1 MTTVEEY
8 ILFWAC
14 VRVTNLCGADIL
26 FTLDVLRN
34 VKCLWLKGWIY
45 AVNIHSIVPN
55 GVYSQWDPSPQ
66 LTQIASLDR
75 THHDDV
81 IKWKN
86 FPPYWPFV
94 REIYRSQEIP
104 RKRTGD
110 AERFYL
116 TFAWANNRDVGDL
129 RRHRAHYDVTVMIT
143 HSTCSFSNQEDQH
156 QIPWSVFFMC
166 DDWRL
171 LWFQQMIVY
180 NCAENI
186 YLLSI
191 WLIII
196 FWNGMWHRKFNLVYT
211 WIFAKVRKI
220 CWKGVLINGV
230 KWAQKGPSSHYSTWQ
245 VMCKKVSASWSGL
258 LQQCWFRH

>member
-1 MTTVEEY
+1 MVEEY

-26 FTLDVLRN
+26 FTLDALRN

-55 GVYSQWDPSPQ
+55 GVYSQWDLSPQ
-66 LTQIASLDR
+66 LTQITSLDC

-104 RKRTGD
+104 RTRTGD

-116 TFAWANNRDVGDL
+116 TFVWANNRDVGDL

-143 HSTCSFSNQEDQH
+143 SFH
-156 QIPWSVFFMC
+156 MFI
-166 DDWRL
+166 
-171 LWFQQMIVY
+171 QQ
-180 NCAENI
+180 
-186 YLLSI
+186 S
-191 WLIII
+191 
-196 FWNGMWHRKFNLVYT
+196 G
-211 WIFAKVRKI
+211 
-220 CWKGVLINGV
+220 G
-230 KWAQKGPSSHYSTWQ
+230 
-245 VMCKKVSASWSGL
+245 SASNPLISFFLCVMTEGCFGSNKW
-258 LQQCWFRH
+258 